1 MADDRGDL
9 LAALAPL
16 TKALRQIED
25 CAAARAGITMWQY
38 AILSVL
44 ADEPGL
50 NQAQVADY
58 LQYSRNRIIAD
69 LDVLERR
76 KLLIRR
82 RAADRRA
89 NQLRPT
95 AAGIRLMRQVR
106 ADIHHQEDLLLA
118 PLTERERQGLR
129 SAAQAASGALRTR
142 PASVARGRQKRITGT
157 AVSQDPCA
165 PRGERRG

>member
-16 TKALRQIED
+16 TKALRRIED
-25 CAAARAGITMWQY
+25 SAAGRANITMWQY
-38 AILSVL
+38 AILSVV
-44 ADEPGL
+44 AAQPGL

-58 LQYSRNRIIAD
+58 LQYSRNRIIPD
-69 LDVLERR
+69 LDLLERR
-76 KLLIRR
+76 KLLTRR
-82 RAADRRA
+82 PAADRRA

-118 PLTERERQGLR
+118 MLPADQRKGLH
-129 SAAQAASGALRTR
+129 SAAQAVSQALRNPT
-142 PASVARGRQKRITGT
+142 PKSLYDAAAGGQPQGFACASTPGQA
-157 AVSQDPCA
+157 
-165 PRGERRG
+165 

>member
-16 TKALRQIED
+16 TKALRGIED
-25 CAAARAGITMWQY
+25 SAAGRAGITMWQY
-38 AILSVL
+38 AILSVV
-44 ADEPGL
+44 AVQPGL

-69 LDVLERR
+69 LDLLERR
-76 KLLIRR
+76 KLLTRR
-82 RAADRRA
+82 PGADRRA

-95 AAGIRLMRQVR
+95 AAGVRLMCKVR

-118 PLTERERQGLR
+118 MLPAGQRKELH
-129 SAAQAASGALRTR
+129 SAAQAVSRALRSPTPTGVFDTPAAGR
-142 PASVARGRQKRITGT
+142 PQGSAA
-157 AVSQDPCA
+157 A
-165 PRGERRG
+165 PTPGQA

>member
-16 TKALRQIED
+16 IKALRRIED
-25 CAAARAGITMWQY
+25 SAAARAHITMWQY
-38 AILSVL
+38 AILSVV
-44 ADEPGL
+44 ATEPGL

-69 LDVLERR
+69 LDLLERR
-76 KLLIRR
+76 KLLTRR
-82 RAADRRA
+82 PAADRRA

-95 AAGIRLMRQVR
+95 AAGVRLMRQVR

-118 PLTERERQGLR
+118 VLPAGQRKGLH
-129 SAAQAASGALRTR
+129 SAAQAVSRALRSPT
-142 PASVARGRQKRITGT
+142 PIGSDDTASADR
-157 AVSQDPCA
+157 
-165 PRGERRG
+165 PRGSAAARTPGRA